1 MWGNLNLQFW
11 CPESS
16 ELGRT
21 TNHVHHPVFH
31 KTKPRLSCVYPTLFF
46 PSYGPTTKNSQKIR
60 GFNLLGVGSRFKRS
74 LGDKVLLLPYQITNI
89 TNLYVKRKLIKKA
102 VTLTHPT
109 KQTAEESR
117 FFKVD
122 PGTMWISYGFL
133 HVMLWIAELSC
144 CALTAHS
151 LYIALQG
158 VMKTGENLAGSGDR
172 MCWKIEMKRK
182 D

>member
-21 TNHVHHPVFH
+21 TNHVYHPVFH

-109 KQTAEESR
+109 KQTAEIEILQGGSWNH
-117 FFKVD
+117 VD
-122 PGTMWISYGFL
+122 IIWLSTCHAL
-133 HVMLWIAELSC
+133 NCRAVMLCSNGT
-144 CALTAHS
+144 LTIYS
-151 LYIALQG
+151 FTRSDEDWRKPRGIGRSNVL
-158 VMKTGENLAGSGDR
+158 KNRNET
-172 MCWKIEMKRK
+172 KRL
-182 D
+182 